1 MSFWRKEV
9 IEFALDRE
17 TQTAIEEQRAW
28 ILREPA
34 NPKPY
39 YHLAQLYR
47 VAFKP
52 DEALGLLLEAVRLDP
67 DFAEAHASLAEMYV
81 LRDDY
86 PAAWRHARLAEA
98 NGVPRVVEML
108 TRNRSDTNIKN
119 ISHPELPLSLS
130 NLQRIPLFRA
140 PPVPEPPQ

>member
-1 MSFWRKEV
+1 VSFWRKEV

-17 TQTAIEEQRAW
+17 TQTAVEEQRAW
-28 ILREPA
+28 ILCDPA

-67 DFAEAHASLAEMYV
+67 SFAEAHASLAEMYI

-86 PAAWRHARLAEA
+86 PAVWRHARLAEA

-108 TRNRSDTNIKN
+108 VRNRVT
-119 ISHPELPLSLS
+119 PT
-130 NLQRIPLFRA
+130 
-140 PPVPEPPQ
+140 

>member
-1 MSFWRKEV
+1 MSFWRKQV
-9 IEFALDRE
+9 IDFALDRE

-47 VAFKP
+47 VASKP
-52 DEALGLLLEAVRLDP
+52 EEALGLLLEAVRLDP
-67 DFAEAHASLAEMYV
+67 DFAAAHASLAEIYV

-86 PAAWRHARLAEA
+86 PSAWRHARLAEA
-98 NGVPRVVEML
+98 NGIPRVVEML
-108 TRNRSDTNIKN
+108 TRNGVT
-119 ISHPELPLSLS
+119 PT
-130 NLQRIPLFRA
+130 
-140 PPVPEPPQ
+140 

>member
-9 IEFALDRE
+9 IDFALDRE
-17 TQTAIEEQRAW
+17 TRTAIEEQRAW

-47 VAFKP
+47 MAFKP
-52 DEALGLLLEAVRLDP
+52 DEALGLLLEAVRLHP
-67 DFAEAHASLAEMYV
+67 DFAEAHASLAEMYI

-108 TRNRSDTNIKN
+108 VRNRVT
-119 ISHPELPLSLS
+119 
-130 NLQRIPLFRA
+130 RA
-140 PPVPEPPQ
+140 TCKIE